1 LNGFVYI
8 IQAGDDGDVK
18 IGWAV
23 NPPDRLKNLQ
33 TGNSLELRLLHFE
46 RIGSK
51 RAAGRVERWLHQ
63 EFEGH
68 RIRGEWF
75 RFTGSVRY
83 MVRQCTDHGVR
94 LVDQIAAWQPGAE
107 LAEDV
112 A

>member
-1 LNGFVYI
+1 MNGFVYI
-8 IQAGDDGDVK
+8 IQAGEDGDVK

-23 NPPDRLKNLQ
+23 NPRDRLKNLQ

-51 RAAGRVERWLHQ
+51 RAAARVERWLHQ
-63 EFEGH
+63 EFGGH

-83 MVRQCTDHGVR
+83 MVRQCTDAGKT
-94 LVDQIAAWQPGAE
+94 LVAQIAEWQANGE
-107 LAEDV
+107 EDV